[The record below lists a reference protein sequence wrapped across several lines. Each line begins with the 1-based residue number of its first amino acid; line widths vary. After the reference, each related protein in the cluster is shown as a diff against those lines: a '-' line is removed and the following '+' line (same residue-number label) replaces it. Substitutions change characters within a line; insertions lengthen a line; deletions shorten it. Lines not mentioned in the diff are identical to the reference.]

1 VTPTTQVDGSL
12 APGGASPTVTVA
24 ARPSRGR
31 VVARIAL
38 LVGIV
43 ALVFGL
49 VLPRIVDIDQ
59 VLAALSTLTPTQL
72 AVLAVAS
79 TVAYVMNAAP
89 IRVLMPAISWPRA
102 VGADLAARAVA
113 STIPGPTDVATRFV
127 LYRQWDLPADT
138 ATAAILFAAFFETLS
153 ALALPAIA
161 SVGVVLGGQVS
172 RPTVVLLSLLSLGVL
187 VLILALLSAIVR
199 SESLARRVG
208 GWLDW
213 GATHAWRLVHR
224 KPPRDIVGSVLGI
237 RVRAKD
243 TLSRH
248 GALAYA
254 AAVVAKLAWFLV
266 LEVALW
272 TVGVTPDVL
281 PPAVVLAAMAA
292 VALVA
297 LLPITPGGIGVTE
310 VAYVGLLTAV
320 AGDALLDEI
329 TAAIVIFRAAQ
340 WFAPIPIGW
349 ILLVIMR
356 GSHWRELEAPERT
369 PEANPV

>member
-1 VTPTTQVDGSL
+1 MQVDPSRKATTPVPL
-12 APGGASPTVTVA
+12 VPAVVRPSRRQVA
-24 ARPSRGR
+24 ARIGS
-31 VVARIAL
+31 

-43 ALVFGL
+43 VLVFGI
-49 VLPRIVDIDQ
+49 VLPRIVDLDQ
-59 VLAALSTLTPTQL
+59 VNATLATLTASQL
-72 AVLAVAS
+72 GVLVAA
-79 TVAYVMNAAP
+79 TAVAYVMNAAP
-89 IRVLMPAISWPRA
+89 IRVLLPALAWRRA

-127 LYRQWDLPADT
+127 LYRQWDIPADA
-138 ATAAILFAAFFETLS
+138 ATAAIVFAAFFETLS

-172 RPTVVLLSLLSLGVL
+172 RPTVVLLSALSLAVL
-187 VLILALLSAIVR
+187 VFALALLSAIVR

-208 GWLDW
+208 GLLDSIVTRAW
-213 GATHAWRLVHR
+213 GLVHR
-224 KPPRDIVGSVLGI
+224 TPPRDIEGSLLGL
-237 RVRAKD
+237 RVRAKE

-272 TVGVTPDVL
+272 AVGITPDVL
-281 PPAVVLAAMAA
+281 PPAAVLAAMAA

-297 LLPITPGGIGVTE
+297 LIPITPGGIGVTE
-310 VAYVGLLTAV
+310 VAYVGLLSAI
-320 AGDALLDEI
+320 AGGDLTDEI
-329 TAAIVIFRAAQ
+329 AAAIVIFRAVQ

-349 ILLVIMR
+349 ILLLVMR
-356 GSHWRELEAPERT
+356 GRHWRELGAAEPAGG
-369 PEANPV
+369 AGAV

>member
-1 VTPTTQVDGSL
+1 VARPSG
-12 APGGASPTVTVA
+12 PSPTVTVD

-31 VVARIAL
+31 VAARIAL
-38 LVGIV
+38 LIGIV
-43 ALVFGL
+43 VVVFGL

-59 VLAALSTLTPTQL
+59 VLAALGTLTPTQL
-72 AVLAVAS
+72 GVLAVAS
-79 TVAYVMNAAP
+79 AVAYVMNAAP
-89 IRVLMPAISWPRA
+89 IRVLMPALSWRRA

-161 SVGVVLGGQVS
+161 SIGVVLGGQAS
-172 RPTVVLLSLLSLGVL
+172 RPTVVLLSALSLAAL

-208 GWLDW
+208 ELLDRV
-213 GATHAWRLVHR
+213 ATRAWRLVHR
-224 KPPRDIVGSVLGI
+224 TPPHDIVGSVLDI
-237 RVRAKD
+237 RVRARD

-272 TVGVTPDVL
+272 TVGVTPEVL

-320 AGDALLDEI
+320 AGDDLLDEI

-356 GSHWRELEAPERT
+356 GSHWRELSAPDAG
-369 PEANPV
+369 PEGSTA